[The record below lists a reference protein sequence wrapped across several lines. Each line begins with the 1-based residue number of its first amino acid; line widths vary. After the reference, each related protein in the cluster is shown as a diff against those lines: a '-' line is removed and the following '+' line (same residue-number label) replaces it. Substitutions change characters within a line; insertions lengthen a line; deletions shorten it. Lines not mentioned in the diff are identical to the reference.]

1 MIKEKIKK
9 MKYGPLFINYKRII
23 MQKINGQLF
32 DDETAIRKIYKK
44 RLGRELNLE
53 NPQRFTEKLQ
63 WEKLYYRNPVM
74 TTCVD
79 KIAVRD
85 YLTEK
90 GYGEYLMPIVGIF
103 HSPDEIDVKKLPE
116 KCILKASH
124 GSSMHL
130 VKLNNN
136 IDWKLWKRIMH
147 SWMKMNIY
155 VEGREWPYKDVP
167 AGIICEEFVE
177 AKTENKLKDYKIF
190 CFEGK
195 PEFIQVDVD
204 LLKDHHINFYDS
216 EWNKLPIRCQ
226 YPNSDMEISK
236 PVTFEKMKEI
246 AMDLS
251 KEFPHVR
258 VDFYEYDD
266 QLRIGE
272 LTFFDGSGFYAFQ
285 PDEYDYIFGGKMML
299 QKFSGGGENPGGSRE
314 FLNYSI
320 TSNCYQ
326 IVA

>member
-1 MIKEKIKK
+1 MIKERIKS
-9 MKYGPLFINYKRII
+9 MKYGPLLINYKRII
-23 MQKINGQLF
+23 MQRVNSRLY
-32 DDETAIRKIYKK
+32 DDETAVKRMYRK
-44 RLGRELNLE
+44 RLGRELNLD
-53 NPQRFTEKLQ
+53 NPERFTEKLQ

-85 YLTEK
+85 YLMKK
-90 GYGEYLMPIVGIF
+90 GYGEYLMPVVGIF
-103 HSPDEIDVKKLPE
+103 RSPDEINVKELPE

-130 VKLNNN
+130 VKQSNDV
-136 IDWKLWKRIMH
+136 DWKLWKRIMR

-155 VEGREWPYKDVP
+155 IEGREWPYKDVP

-177 AKTENKLKDYKIF
+177 AKTENKLKDYKLF
-190 CFEGK
+190 CFEGE
-195 PEFIQVDVD
+195 PEFIQVDLE

-216 EWNKLPIRCQ
+216 EWNLLPIRCQ
-226 YPNSDMEISK
+226 YPNSDAKVSK
-236 PVTFEKMKEI
+236 PINFEKMKEI
-246 AMDLS
+246 ARNLS

-272 LTFFDGSGFYAFQ
+272 LTFFDGSGFYSFK
-285 PDEYDYIFGGKMML
+285 PDNYDFIFGGKMML
-299 QKFSGGGENPGGSRE
+299 EKFEGGG
-314 FLNYSI
+314 I
-320 TSNCYQ
+320 TFIAVYLKVVEYQ
-326 IVA
+326 QIIIR